1 MQKDPQLS
9 MSVSNVKL
17 SELILLSELYVGR
30 SPSVTYSMVV
40 QDSMTFKRDKVVG
53 YSDRQMNSLLQ
64 LIFGVPF

>member
-1 MQKDPQLS
+1 
-9 MSVSNVKL
+9 MSVFNVKL

-40 QDSMTFKRDKVVG
+40 QDSITFKRDKVVG

>member
-9 MSVSNVKL
+9 MSVFNVKL

-40 QDSMTFKRDKVVG
+40 QDSITFKRDKVVG